1 MKENAA
7 INFAANLKKLRK
19 DNGLSRKALAD
30 QISYSEKSVEK
41 WEMGKS
47 VPPLPVL
54 CLLSQIFQVSL
65 ETLVYPWDEE
75 ISYYLGIDG
84 GGTKTEFLLQDKDG
98 NTVRQIILGASNPN
112 DVGMEKCQ
120 KILEL
125 GITEVCDR
133 IDKRKIS
140 LFAGLA
146 GASDNGK
153 VIREFLDEWGFG
165 RCRCEG
171 DKESAMEMALG
182 GKDGLVVILGTGV
195 IGYAQ
200 KSGERKRIGGWG
212 YLLDSGGSGY
222 NLGRDALESALRSLD
237 GRSRTTQLLP
247 LIEEK
252 LQKPLPNAIAE
263 IYKGG
268 KRYIAQFAPLVF
280 DACEQGD
287 STAEEILEKN
297 MRQVAEIIEAGLDY
311 LNDSNAPVVL
321 CGGLC
326 HQQKALDRVL
336 SKLLKGIPIQ
346 YLTDPMVNGAVLLA
360 KKEARN
366 GENYAEN
373 GNAE

>member
-133 IDKRKIS
+133 IDKRKYPC
-140 LFAGLA
+140 LRGLPELRTM
-146 GASDNGK
+146 GK
-153 VIREFLDEWGFG
+153 
-165 RCRCEG
+165 
-171 DKESAMEMALG
+171 
-182 GKDGLVVILGTGV
+182 
-195 IGYAQ
+195 
-200 KSGERKRIGGWG
+200 
-212 YLLDSGGSGY
+212 
-222 NLGRDALESALRSLD
+222 
-237 GRSRTTQLLP
+237 
-247 LIEEK
+247 
-252 LQKPLPNAIAE
+252 
-263 IYKGG
+263 
-268 KRYIAQFAPLVF
+268 
-280 DACEQGD
+280 
-287 STAEEILEKN
+287 
-297 MRQVAEIIEAGLDY
+297 
-311 LNDSNAPVVL
+311 
-321 CGGLC
+321 
-326 HQQKALDRVL
+326 
-336 SKLLKGIPIQ
+336 
-346 YLTDPMVNGAVLLA
+346 
-360 KKEARN
+360 
-366 GENYAEN
+366 
-373 GNAE
+373 